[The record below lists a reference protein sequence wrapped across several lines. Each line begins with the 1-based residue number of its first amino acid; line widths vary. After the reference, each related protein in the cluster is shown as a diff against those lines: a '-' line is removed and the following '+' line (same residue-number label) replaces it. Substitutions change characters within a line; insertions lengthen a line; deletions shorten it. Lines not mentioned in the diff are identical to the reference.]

1 MSRIPQ
7 LILTLAPDGQ
17 VVAEIPF
24 NGGRR
29 HLPLSPGEAGFETI
43 RRILAAQLHRSEYT
57 IGTDGAPTVS
67 QIQHWQNHLEYVDLD
82 TGVVKRPANIQPD
95 TCIWCLAHEMGLSTD
110 ERAHRRARAIL
121 REQRRAATKPF
132 KMGDGS
138 VTVRHIPAAGAASR
152 LPSAKNAPKHEVL
165 DIQIDLDLS
174 ELGL

>member
-138 VTVRHIPAAGAASR
+138 VTVRHIPTQAKELKAS
-152 LPSAKNAPKHEVL
+152 KHKHEVV
-165 DIQIDLDLS
+165 DIQIDIDLS

>member
-29 HLPLSPGEAGFETI
+29 HMPISDFTTI
-43 RRILAAQLHRSEYT
+43 RRILAAQLHRNEHT

-67 QIQHWQNHLEYVDLD
+67 QIEHWEKHLEFVID
-82 TGVVKRPANIQPD
+82 GIVQRPTNIQPD

-121 REQRRAATKPF
+121 REQRRAATQPF
-132 KMGDGS
+132 KMGNGS
-138 VTVRHIPAAGAASR
+138 VTVRKIPAAGAASR
-152 LPSAKNAPKHEVL
+152 LPSAKNAPKHEVV